1 MYLFNLV
8 LSALSFG
15 SPIELVDN
23 NHGITAKKFQFLSLG
38 KNSKFDI
45 NLPVQGVYVRIVYD
59 RGAGKK
65 YY

>member
-1 MYLFNLV
+1 M
-8 LSALSFG
+8 
-15 SPIELVDN
+15 VDN

-38 KNSKFDI
+38 RNSKFDI
-45 NLPVQGVYVRIVYD
+45 NLTVQGVYVRIVYD